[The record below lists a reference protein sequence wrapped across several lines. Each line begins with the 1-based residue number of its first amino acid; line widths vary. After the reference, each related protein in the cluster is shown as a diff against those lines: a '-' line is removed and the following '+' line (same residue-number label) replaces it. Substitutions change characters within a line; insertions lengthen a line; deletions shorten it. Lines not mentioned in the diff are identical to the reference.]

1 MNPRFHP
8 RPFPASTSRLIA
20 LTGLCALAGM
30 VSRLAAE
37 TLVSGVAQMDLDPAA
52 WNTLASGIGSTPPVL
67 VLDAF
72 FDQEAANARDYGQIL
87 ADASPVIPTYAG
99 QRFVMNGPT
108 VTNQTGRTTQPTTF
122 AYTPGDLT
130 NHTGS
135 IGLGGITRFRVSS
148 GGNLLYGDFTLF
160 YSATRHRFGGS
171 GWHLKGNIAPSVA
184 AFDLLNP
191 QIQESPEGFTLSG
204 DLAVSF
210 EIANFLY
217 ATPSDALRDVG
228 DFTFTGRLAVASQA
242 ALLAAP
248 EQVGDSWRI
257 RAIGGSPGA
266 SFTLRASPD
275 PTLPSASWTLVA
287 SGTLDG
293 AGAASIPLPIS
304 VATPSGFFRLLPP

>member
-1 MNPRFHP
+1 M
-8 RPFPASTSRLIA
+8 STRRSDLLA
-20 LTGLCALAGM
+20 LTVLCALAGRM
-30 VSRLAAE
+30 SLLSAE
-37 TLVSGVAQMDLDPAA
+37 TLVSGVAKMDLDQAA
-52 WNTLASGIGSTPPVL
+52 WNTLASGIGATPPVL

-87 ADASPVIPTYAG
+87 KDASPVTPTHHG

-108 VTNQTGRTTQPTTF
+108 VTNRTGRTTQPTTF
-122 AYTPGDLT
+122 EYTPGNLT
-130 NHTGS
+130 NHSGS

-191 QIQESPEGFTLSG
+191 QIVESTEGFTLTG

-228 DFTFTGRLAVASQA
+228 DFTFTGRLAIASQP
-242 ALLAAP
+242 ALLAPP
-248 EQVGDSWRI
+248 ERVGASWRI
-257 RAIGGSPGA
+257 RATGGNPGA
-266 SFTLRASPD
+266 SFTVFFSPD
-275 PTLPSASWTLVA
+275 PTVPSALWTPIA
-287 SGTLDG
+287 SGNLDG
-293 AGAASIPLPIS
+293 AGAASLLVPTS
-304 VATPSGFFRLLPP
+304 ATTSSGFFRLLPP

>member
-1 MNPRFHP
+1 M
-8 RPFPASTSRLIA
+8 ASRL
-20 LTGLCALAGM
+20 T
-30 VSRLAAE
+30 AE
-37 TLVSGVAQMDLDPAA
+37 MLVSGVAQMDLDPAA
-52 WNTLASGIGSTPPVL
+52 WDTLASGIGATPPVL

-87 ADASPVIPTYAG
+87 SDASPVTPTYAG

-122 AYTPGDLT
+122 EYTPGNLT

-160 YSATRHRFGGS
+160 YSTTRHRFGGS

-191 QIQESPEGFTLSG
+191 QVVETTEGFMLTG

-228 DFTFTGRLAVASQA
+228 DFTFTGRLAAASQPA
-242 ALLAAP
+242 TLAAP

-257 RAIGGSPGA
+257 RAMGGSPGA
-266 SFTLRASPD
+266 SFTLRSSAD
-275 PTLPSASWTLVA
+275 PTLPTASWTTIA

-293 AGAASIPLPIS
+293 TGAASIPVSVS

>member
-1 MNPRFHP
+1 M
-8 RPFPASTSRLIA
+8 T
-20 LTGLCALAGM
+20 
-30 VSRLAAE
+30 
-37 TLVSGVAQMDLDPAA
+37 
-52 WNTLASGIGSTPPVL
+52 
-67 VLDAF
+67 
-72 FDQEAANARDYGQIL
+72 
-87 ADASPVIPTYAG
+87 PTYAG

-122 AYTPGDLT
+122 EYTPGNLT

-160 YSATRHRFGGS
+160 YSTTRHRFGGS

-191 QIQESPEGFTLSG
+191 QVVETPEGFTLTG

-228 DFTFTGRLAVASQA
+228 DFTFTGRLAAASQPA
-242 ALLAAP
+242 TLAAP

-257 RAIGGSPGA
+257 RAMRGSPGA
-266 SFTLRASPD
+266 SFTLRSSPD
-275 PTLPSASWTLVA
+275 PTLPTASWTRRRRGEDEGSRA
-287 SGTLDG
+287 RDG
-293 AGAASIPLPIS
+293 
-304 VATPSGFFRLLPP
+304 